1 MAGIES
7 WSFRLLFESVEKVG
21 ELGFPS
27 EMAKFCIFDGLV
39 GPCTLVGELALSGGR
54 EGLVEV
60 LCEVLVAFELAHRFV
75 VGDVEDARVFS
86 LG

>member
-21 ELGFPS
+21 EFGFPS

-54 EGLVEV
+54 EGFVEV
-60 LCEVLVAFELAHRFV
+60 FREDLVAGELTHWVV
-75 VGDVEDARVFS
+75 VGDVENTGVFS